1 MRDVTRIP
9 KALGQGDPHAA
20 GRLPPVVYAE
30 LRRRAA
36 ARLAREKPGRTLD
49 ATALVHE
56 AYLRLAGP
64 REERQFAN
72 RGHFLAAAPAA
83 MRRILIDRA
92 RARRAAKRGGDRE
105 RVAVEPDHLAARYS
119 GAERLDTDSVLDG
132 LARTDAEA
140 AELVRLHVFRGAVD
154 QGGRCGPGPVSGDRL
169 PQLVVRPGL
178 APLRPVLVV
187 RRNRVGLRMRG

>member
-1 MRDVTRIP
+1 MRDMTRVPNAI
-9 KALGQGDPHAA
+9 GQGDPHAA

-30 LRRRAA
+30 LRRLAA
-36 ARLAREKPGRTLD
+36 ARLAREKPGRTLG

-64 REERQFAN
+64 RQERQFAN
-72 RGHFLAAAPAA
+72 RGRFLAAAAEA
-83 MRRILIDRA
+83 MRRILVERA

-105 RVAVEPDHLAARYS
+105 RVAVEPDRLATRYS
-119 GAERLDTDSVLDG
+119 DAERLDTDSVLDG

-140 AELVRLHVFRGAVD
+140 AELVRLHVLRGAVD
-154 QGGRCGPGPVSGDRL
+154 RGGRCGPGHVPGDRL

-178 APLRPVLVV
+178 APLRRVLVV